1 MHNRIDFFQE
11 RSFFQKRLRALLLR
25 WHDPQIPRACNCIL
39 DSTRCIEVP
48 ESQDLWSRS
57 WQMNDKL
64 KNKSPSFF
72 FGEGAFYFASVRQA
86 KVFEDDHAVFAEFE
100 VIKTEMSVSQLLL
113 LHQSMTNHAKYA
125 GASRLHPAII
135 LIHLQYLGNASWIR
149 RVKRHVPSST
159 KSCAELRIPFQE
171 YGFPL
176 GFYSMIRWWGLDLIR
191 VTPSDLPCSLASSPA
206 SSRQDASSSLDLRD
220 SQKTS
225 PCRARTCPRR

>member
-1 MHNRIDFFQE
+1 M
-11 RSFFQKRLRALLLR
+11 LRKIFSTKKKKKNSDDGVAGTVVDSSVFTILLE
-25 WHDPQIPRACNCIL
+25 A
-39 DSTRCIEVP
+39 
-48 ESQDLWSRS
+48 
-57 WQMNDKL
+57 
-64 KNKSPSFF
+64 
-72 FGEGAFYFASVRQA
+72 GEGAFYFASVRQA

-220 SQKTS
+220 SQ
-225 PCRARTCPRR
+225 